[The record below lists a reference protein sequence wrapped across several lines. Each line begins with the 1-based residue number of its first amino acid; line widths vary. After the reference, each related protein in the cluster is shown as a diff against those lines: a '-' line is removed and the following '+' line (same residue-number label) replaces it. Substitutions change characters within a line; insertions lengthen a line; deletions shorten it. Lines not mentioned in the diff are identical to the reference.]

1 MAGYFWAK
9 WRVRPAPACRS
20 TCHINSHPP
29 YLAWTGLAD
38 SLQWPPSVK
47 EDGLYFEMREKD
59 IFCSAG
65 ETRES
70 VRGETCSH
78 CHNGQKG
85 CRSSRGKGFWGND
98 DNVSRVTWRVI
109 PKGCLAFLFIHMSL
123 CPHCG
128 EWTFILRSLLP
139 NSQYLVGS
147 WLHSPSVNEGG
158 KEDLRARVEVECE
171 RGRH

>member
-59 IFCSAG
+59 IFCSAHRAAG
-65 ETRES
+65 GGPGDGRRARREGVGDS
-70 VRGETCSH
+70 ESEGRPAAI
-78 CHNGQKG
+78 
-85 CRSSRGKGFWGND
+85 
-98 DNVSRVTWRVI
+98 VI
-109 PKGCLAFLFIHMSL
+109 
-123 CPHCG
+123 
-128 EWTFILRSLLP
+128 T
-139 NSQYLVGS
+139 VGS
-147 WLHSPSVNEGG
+147 EGDVL
-158 KEDLRARVEVECE
+158 KS
-171 RGRH
+171 